1 MAGGSGSN
9 GGRTRNGAA
18 ASTEAASGGT
28 ATTVAA
34 LVVLL
39 AVASLLVLLLSPT
52 PVAMR
57 ADGDG
62 VGVPH
67 EPVELAFGLA
77 GHESWLDAVRAW
89 AKLALLKLR
98 PPEPRYD
105 LRSPASVKKAARESL
120 EMGKQAVEHAAE
132 SAAETLGKTTVKLKR
147 KVSPP
152 PGRHLDGDL

>member
-98 PPEPRYD
+98 PPEPRGKVAWCCSRNGATAEMCV
-105 LRSPASVKKAARESL
+105 LTAACVCQGTICGAR
-120 EMGKQAVEHAAE
+120 
-132 SAAETLGKTTVKLKR
+132 R
-147 KVSPP
+147 
-152 PGRHLDGDL
+152 R